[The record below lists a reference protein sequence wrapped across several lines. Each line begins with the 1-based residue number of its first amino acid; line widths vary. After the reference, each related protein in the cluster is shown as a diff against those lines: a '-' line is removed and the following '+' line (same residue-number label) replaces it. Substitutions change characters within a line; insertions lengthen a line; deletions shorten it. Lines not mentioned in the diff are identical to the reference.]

1 MTEYQT
7 KLHSVPS
14 GGFLTDRDKDKKPI
28 LDVRELGID
37 FGGLTAVDGFN
48 LMIGRNEIT
57 GLIGPN
63 CAGTTTFFNL
73 LTNVYQATGG
83 SILID
88 GMPTAGKKTYQVNR
102 RGVARTFQ
110 NIRLITGMT
119 VLENILVGQH
129 DHLKAGFLASIL
141 HTGAQKKEEKEA
153 RKEAMELLRFVGLE
167 QDADRPATEL
177 PYGKQRKLEIARA
190 LAAHPKLILL
200 DEPAAGMNDS
210 ETAALTELIRGI
222 RETSKTTIILIEHDM
237 HLVMTLCDR
246 LIVVNFGEKLA
257 EGVPEEVQNDPA
269 VIEAYLGKEDE

>member
-1 MTEYQT
+1 MLLEMQNVV
-7 KLHSVPS
+7 K
-14 GGFLTDRDKDKKPI
+14 R
-28 LDVRELGID
+28 
-37 FGGLTAVDGFN
+37 FGGLTAVSNMSFQVEKG
-48 LMIGRNEIT
+48 EIF
-57 GLIGPN
+57 GVIGPN
-63 CAGTTTFFNL
+63 GAGKTTIFNL
-73 LTNVYQATGG
+73 ITGVYPVSEGDILFDGQ
-83 SILID
+83 SIS
-88 GMPTAGKKTYQVNR
+88 GKKPYQIIN
-102 RGVARTFQ
+102 GGIARTFQ
-110 NIRLITGMT
+110 NIRLFTGMT

-129 DHLKAGFLASIL
+129 DHLKSGFFASVL
-141 HTGAQKKEEKEA
+141 HTSVQKKEEKEA
-153 RKEAMELLRFVGLE
+153 REEAMELLRFVGLE

-222 RETSKTTIILIEHDM
+222 RETYKTTIILIEHDM